1 MHMQKRFSIFF
12 LLLTLFSSAFSNADA
27 HVLETNKTVGA
38 VIHITPDDSP
48 VANQPSEIYFEFKDT
63 ENKFSPEACTCIV
76 TIRQGEKEIHKE
88 QLFQDNPSLENAVM
102 TYTFPQEG
110 KYTLSVTGNPNDQ
123 SFNQFDLK
131 YEVVVKEAVQKK
143 ESISQTQENWMSTH
157 RYHVLGVLVI
167 MGILGTAIILNYH
180 KSRKRHLS

>member
-1 MHMQKRFSIFF
+1 MLKRYSSLF
-12 LLLTLFSSAFSNADA
+12 LLLILFSSFLSHADA
-27 HVLETNKTVGA
+27 HVLETNNTVGA

-48 VANQPSEIYFEFKDT
+48 VANQPSDIFFEFKDT

-88 QLFQDNPSLENAVM
+88 QLFQENPSLENAVI

-110 KYTLSVTGNPNDQ
+110 KYTLSVTGKANDQ

-131 YEVVVKEAVQKK
+131 YEVVVKETVQQK
-143 ESISQTQENWMSTH
+143 ESIPQKQVHWMDTH
-157 RYHVLGVLVI
+157 KYQVLGALVI
-167 MGILGTAIILNYH
+167 VGILGTSVIMNYH
-180 KSRKRHLS
+180 KSQKRHRS